1 MRDALRQVKAKPF
14 HSVVLESVVRVRR
27 DKNPAAPR
35 LQSGRLAGDR
45 ISLSVTAS

>member
-14 HSVVLESVVRVRR
+14 HSVVLESDHR